1 MKVQDISIDK
11 IEIPDNRLGYNRKRV
26 NALVDSISLIGL
38 QHPIGITKSYNLI
51 HGRNRIAAYVELER
65 NTIPAIIHDL
75 DSMLAE
81 IAEIDENLQRNSMTA
96 LERAAAMKRRKAI
109 YETLFPQ
116 TKHGGAKGAGRG
128 KAKAPKET
136 KVDSFVSNTAKQTGK
151 SATSIKRDVSL
162 AANIDESVQET
173 IKGHPIANN
182 KSQLKKLGQLEPEKQ
197 KEIAAQLVSG
207 EIDRIEEPEPEAGGF
222 DEQSMEEFLDDSLLD
237 YAETLFNDC
246 EEATYGDIAERMEIV
261 AGKLRKKKQ

>member
-128 KAKAPKET
+128 KAKAPKG
-136 KVDSFVSNTAKQTGK
+136 KKICSFVDDTAEKVGK
-151 SATSIKRDVSL
+151 TPQSIRGDVSL
-162 AANIDESVQET
+162 ATNIDDEVQET